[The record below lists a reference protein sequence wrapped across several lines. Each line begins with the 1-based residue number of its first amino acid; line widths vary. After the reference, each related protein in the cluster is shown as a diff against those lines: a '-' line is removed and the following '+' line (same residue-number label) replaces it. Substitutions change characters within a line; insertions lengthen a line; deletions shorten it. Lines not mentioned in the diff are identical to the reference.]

1 MSTVDRPGTKP
12 AGNGGAST
20 PRQWERPAYLDS
32 WGPPPVQ
39 NERYLFR
46 EPMITK
52 HHDALVWA
60 GMQIGFLTQAALDEL
75 EAMGVAP
82 EDAAERLKKR
92 LRDARREEAERF
104 VEERGIPEDQ
114 RDARLIGHLIM
125 QWEAALGVSGE
136 IMINTPDRFLRR
148 FYGGDPWDAH
158 LSALILDIM
167 GAEGEGFAQGVS
179 GGRLTF
185 RTNRYSCGGDPFDE
199 WVVEPVDEE
208 SVGREVRTPPGRAK
222 F

>member
-1 MSTVDRPGTKP
+1 MSTSSADTQGSGSRQSP
-12 AGNGGAST
+12 AT
-20 PRQWERPAYLDS
+20 RQWERPRYLDT
-32 WGPPPVQ
+32 WGPPPFY
-39 NERYLFR
+39 NERYLFQ
-46 EPMITK
+46 EPTVKK

-60 GMQIGFLTQAALDEL
+60 GMQIAFLTQAALDEL
-75 EAMGVAP
+75 EAMGMSAD
-82 EDAAERLKKR
+82 DAADRLKKR
-92 LRDARREEAERF
+92 LREARRAEAEKF
-104 VEERGIPEDQ
+104 IEEQGIPEDQ

-148 FYGGDPWDAH
+148 FYGGGPWDSQ

-185 RTNRYSCGGDPFDE
+185 RTNRYSCGGDAFDE
-199 WVVEPVDEE
+199 WVVERVDEE

-222 F
+222 Y

>member
-1 MSTVDRPGTKP
+1 MSAAETNSSP
-12 AGNGGAST
+12 ATA
-20 PRQWERPAYLDS
+20 PRQWERPSYLDR
-32 WGPPPVQ
+32 WGPPRFA
-39 NERYLFR
+39 NEEYLFR
-46 EPMITK
+46 EPMIRK
-52 HHDALVWA
+52 HQDALVWA
-60 GMQIGFLTQAALDEL
+60 GMQIAFLTQAALDEL
-75 EAMGVAP
+75 EAMGMSQEEAG
-82 EDAAERLKKR
+82 ERLKAR
-92 LRDARREEAERF
+92 LREARREEAEHF
-104 VEERGIPEDQ
+104 VEEQQIPPEE

-136 IMINTPDRFLRR
+136 IMVNTPDRFLRR
-148 FYGGDPWDAH
+148 FYGGEPWDRH

-222 F
+222 T

>member
-1 MSTVDRPGTKP
+1 MSTSK
-12 AGNGGAST
+12 AGARMSQTGEARAI
-20 PRQWERPAYLDS
+20 RQWERPSYLDT
-32 WGPPPVQ
+32 WGPPPFH
-39 NERYLFR
+39 NERYLFH
-46 EPMITK
+46 EPTVKK

-60 GMQIGFLTQAALDEL
+60 GMQIAFLTQAALDEL
-75 EAMGVAP
+75 AAMGMSA
-82 EDAAERLKKR
+82 EDAAERLKNR
-92 LRDARREEAERF
+92 LREARRAEAEKF
-104 VEERGIPEDQ
+104 IEEKGIPEDQ

-158 LSALILDIM
+158 LSALILDVM

-185 RTNRYSCGGDPFDE
+185 RTNRYSCGGDAFDE

-208 SVGREVRTPPGRAK
+208 SVGRDVRTPQGRARY
-222 F
+222 

>member
-1 MSTVDRPGTKP
+1 MTDIKR
-12 AGNGGAST
+12 
-20 PRQWERPAYLDS
+20 WERPSYLDT
-32 WGPPPVQ
+32 WGKPRFE
-39 NERYLFR
+39 NERYLFD
-46 EPMITK
+46 EPMIKK

-60 GMQIGFLTQAALDEL
+60 GMQIAFLTQAALDEF
-75 EAMGVAP
+75 EVMGVPAQNVT
-82 EDAAERLKKR
+82 DRLKAR
-92 LRDARREEAERF
+92 LRDARRVEAEKF
-104 VEERGIPEDQ
+104 MEEQQIPPEE
-114 RDARLIGHLIM
+114 RDARLIGHMIM

-167 GAEGEGFAQGVS
+167 GAEGEGFALGVS

-185 RTNRYSCGGDPFDE
+185 RTNRYSCGGDAFDE

-208 SVGREVRTPPGRAK
+208 SVGREERTPPGKAK
-222 F
+222 V